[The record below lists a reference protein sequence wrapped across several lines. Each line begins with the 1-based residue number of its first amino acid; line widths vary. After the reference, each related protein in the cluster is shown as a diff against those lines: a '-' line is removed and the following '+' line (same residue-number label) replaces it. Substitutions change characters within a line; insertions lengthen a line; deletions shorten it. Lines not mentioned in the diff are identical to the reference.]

1 MRRAVL
7 LSLVLLAGCG
17 EATWNDSLDTSAQ
30 LAPGT
35 PFAEALKAQG
45 CPDSVQEIDSETFT
59 ANWEKVKVKSLA
71 LYSHRDHAT
80 YGFVVRKG
88 RIGPANVSAYGSS
101 GSLGIGFGA
110 DASGPLRSTIGKY
123 GLIPLVCI
131 IFAWE
136 IGRKLKEHARHALL
150 PLVLVSFLL
159 LGTSW
164 ANERTGSA
172 LEHETE
178 EGSSVV
184 ELYKELGEPEKMTL
198 TPDSQLLVY
207 RVRETKHMVVGGSES
222 VTSQAYLVQRGKVI
236 ARTSRT
242 ATLTAQYYLF
252 PFFETAEARF
262 HALVAWSVALATLAL
277 AVASRKKKAPPA
289 TA

>member
-1 MRRAVL
+1 MRRAIL

-30 LAPGT
+30 LAPGM

-59 ANWEKVKVKSLA
+59 ASWEKVKVKAFSL
-71 LYSHRDHAT
+71 YTHRDHAT

-88 RIGPANVSAYGSS
+88 RIGPSNVSAFGSS
-101 GSLGIGFGA
+101 GGVGIGFGA
-110 DASGPLRSTIGKY
+110 DAAGPLRSTGGKY

-150 PLVLVSFLL
+150 PLGLVSLLL

-164 ANERTGSA
+164 SSDKTGPS
-172 LEHETE
+172 LEKETE

-198 TPDSQLLVY
+198 TPDTQLLVY
-207 RVRETKHMVVGGSES
+207 KVRETKHMVLGGSEA
-222 VTSQAYLVQRGKVI
+222 VTTQAYLVQRGKVI
-236 ARTSRT
+236 ARTNRT
-242 ATLTAQYYLF
+242 PTL
-252 PFFETAEARF
+252 
-262 HALVAWSVALATLAL
+262 
-277 AVASRKKKAPPA
+277 
-289 TA
+289 